1 MPGMPILPSS
11 VSDPTGVDRRERG
24 AIADF
29 DRRLKRVRTLYV
41 SALAGFQVQKIRVNA
56 EMYQYQLTPELL
68 QSTLEGV
75 GAQVDRILLEGG
87 EQNLWFMDGYVQPAY
102 QQGTAQQFANLS
114 VQSTVYAA
122 SRPTLTS
129 ILTSDPYKTR
139 LAFLRGRQFEN
150 MKNFSTETA
159 GRMSNVLQDGLAT
172 GKNPLQIARELS
184 DATGISYR
192 RAENIA
198 RTEVPGAL
206 RSARMAEADQVNRD
220 LGIKTKEM
228 HLSALSSVTRPW
240 HRARHATLHT
250 TQEQR
255 EWWSIGGNRYRCKCS
270 TVTVLVDDK
279 GEPLTPGIVD
289 KARALLAKNPPP
301 PLKG

>member
-1 MPGMPILPSS
+1 MPGQPILPSN
-11 VSDPTGVDRRERG
+11 VADPTGVDRRERG

-29 DRRLKRVRTLYV
+29 DRRLKRIRTLYV
-41 SALAGFQVQKIRVNA
+41 SALAGFQVQKVRVNA
-56 EMYQYQLTPELL
+56 DMYRYQLTPTLL
-68 QSTLEGV
+68 QSTLEGIS
-75 GAQVDRILLEGG
+75 AQVDRILVEGG
-87 EQNLWFMDGYVQPAY
+87 EQNLWFMDAYVQPAY

-114 VQSTVYAA
+114 VQSTVYTA

-129 ILTSDPYKTR
+129 ILTSDAYTTR
-139 LAFLRGRQFEN
+139 LAFLKGREFEN
-150 MKNFSTETA
+150 MKNFSTEVSA
-159 GRMSNVLQDGLAT
+159 RMSNVLQDGLAT

-206 RSARMAEADQVNRD
+206 RSARMAEADQVNTD

-255 EWWSIGGNRYRCKCS
+255 EWWSQDGNRYRCKCS
-270 TVTVLVDDK
+270 TVTVLVTDK
-279 GEPLTPGIVD
+279 GEPLTPGIIA
-289 KARALLAKNPPP
+289 KAQAMLANNPAP
-301 PLKG
+301 PLRG